1 MTQKK
6 MKNLQDLF
14 VDTIKDL
21 YDAEKQITKAM
32 PKMIKQAHSNDLKQG
47 FQQHLEQTEKQ
58 IERLEQVF
66 KDLEMPARGKHCAGM
81 EGLIKEGQEIMEE
94 NIEPEVLDAAL
105 IAAAQKIEHYEI
117 SGYGTARAYA
127 QALGHSNI
135 ARLLDQ
141 TANEEGQT
149 DKKLTAMAESH
160 INVKAR

>member
-14 VDTIKDL
+14 VDTIKDI

-32 PKMIKQAHSNDLKQG
+32 PKMIKEAHSNALKQG

-58 IERLEQVF
+58 IQRLEQVF
-66 KDLEMPARGKHCAGM
+66 KDLDMPARGKHCAGM

-94 NIEPEVLDAAL
+94 DIDPEVLDAAL
-105 IAAAQKIEHYEI
+105 IASAQKIEHYEI
-117 SGYGTARAYA
+117 SSYGTARAYA
-127 QALGHSNI
+127 QALGHTSI

-149 DKKLTAMAESH
+149 DKKLTALAESH
-160 INVKAR
+160 INVKAK